1 VSNPRRRRRRS
12 RKKVPAPYQGCD
24 SIPKLYAWLVRRSAP
39 KIDTGELAKLLQ
51 LPVGDFVS
59 LAWLPGATLAKVR
72 KVFADW
78 SSADIRD
85 RYRLRQTH
93 RDTLDDLL
101 GSRWFERPTVALE
114 VAFLLGHEF
123 TRVSV
128 DLARIAPWETFRAAG
143 VLATARSF
151 LDEISNTPP
160 PLGQMTTMAAV
171 RRWSGG
177 FWYVGHPSESD
188 VFGPS
193 PRPRRIELPARVE
206 LALSNARDDD
216 ELRIAAVSWRGH
228 DVNKDFVRAPSARPG
243 TFAITGLQSP
253 FPENE
258 FAQVL
263 DVLTEHEAH
272 VAVMP
277 ELMVS
282 LAELDHVK
290 SMLQERG
297 RRWPVLLVV
306 GLAHHTR
313 AGGFANVAVALDSGG
328 REVMRHEK
336 LEPFSMT
343 LPSGASSPEDI
354 VPRESNT
361 YDFADTPVGR
371 FAINVCRDIRSD
383 VPMLMNRSLG
393 ITLLAVPTYSER
405 LDFVAEEARVL
416 GSRQHALTVAV
427 NPPRFDKPK
436 SADPNDPDSYRAA
449 YVYVP
454 IKGKNAGQRW
464 VPGPHATAQVH
475 VWRISRQGR
484 VGQLATVAD
493 VTV

>member
-1 VSNPRRRRRRS
+1 M
-12 RKKVPAPYQGCD
+12 RK
-24 SIPKLYAWLVRRSAP
+24 L
-39 KIDTGELAKLLQ
+39 
-51 LPVGDFVS
+51 
-59 LAWLPGATLAKVR
+59 
-72 KVFADW
+72 FADW

-101 GSRWFERPTVALE
+101 GQRWFDQPTVALE
-114 VAFLLGHEF
+114 VAFLLGHDF
-123 TRVSV
+123 TSVSV

-188 VFGPS
+188 VFGPI

-228 DVNKDFVRAPSARPG
+228 HAPKDFVMDPSARPG

-263 DVLTEHEAH
+263 DVLAEHEAH

-282 LAELDHVK
+282 LDDLGRIQ

-313 AGGFANVAVALDSGG
+313 AVGGFANVAVALDSGG

-361 YDFADTPVGR
+361 YDFVDTPVGR

-416 GSRQHALTVAV
+416 GSRQHTLTVAV
-427 NPPRFDKPK
+427 NPPRFDKP
-436 SADPNDPDSYRAA
+436 ADPNGPDSYAAA
-449 YVYVP
+449 YAYVP
-454 IKGKNAGQRW
+454 IKGKNAGQRQEIAA
-464 VPGPHATAQVH
+464 HATAHVH

-484 VGQLATVAD
+484 VGQLATVAG